1 MSNLRLLRRRIRSVQ
16 NTQQITKAMEMVAAA
31 KLRRA
36 QGRALAARPYAA
48 KITEMLDHLA
58 GAASELDHPLF
69 KVREPRATALVVVT
83 ADRGLCGSYNANLV
97 RTAEQRLR
105 KSAASPAGGGIRLV
119 LVGKKGRDYFRRRR
133 YPVLS
138 VHTPVPAE
146 ASIEFARTLTQELI
160 DRFVS
165 GEVDRVELMFTRFIS
180 ALQRRVVVE
189 TFLPVGATPAE
200 GHAGPERRPS
210 AGGGTLFEPDA
221 ESIFG
226 ELLPRYATAKLFAA
240 LADALASEHS
250 ARMVAM
256 GSARKNA
263 GELLDLLVLR
273 RNRLRQA
280 VITKE
285 LLEIVGGAEAL
296 KG

>member
-1 MSNLRLLRRRIRSVQ
+1 MSSLRVLRRRIRSVQ

-36 QGRALAARPYAA
+36 QARALASRPYAA
-48 KITEMLDHLA
+48 KMTEMLENLA
-58 GAASELDHPLF
+58 GAAGELDHPLF
-69 KVREPRATALVVVT
+69 KAREVKVRALVVVT

-97 RTAEQRLR
+97 RTAEHRLR
-105 KSAASPAGGGIRLV
+105 AAAPGSIQLV
-119 LVGKKGRDYFRRRR
+119 LVGKKGRDYYRRRK

-138 VHTPVPAE
+138 THTPLPTE
-146 ASIEFARTLTQELI
+146 ASLDFARALTQELI

-165 GEVDRVELMFTRFIS
+165 GEVDQVDLMYTRFLS

-189 TFLPVGATPAE
+189 SFLPVGGTSAEKPA
-200 GHAGPERRPS
+200 G
-210 AGGGTLFEPDA
+210 GGGTLFEPDA

-256 GSARKNA
+256 GAARKNA

-285 LLEIVGGAEAL
+285 LLEIVSGAEAL

>member
-1 MSNLRLLRRRIRSVQ
+1 MSNLRILRRRIRSVQ

-48 KITEMLDHLA
+48 RITEMLGNLA

-69 KVREPRATALVVVT
+69 KAREVKTTALVLVT

-105 KSAASPAGGGIRLV
+105 KGAGGPSPQAGTRLV
-119 LVGKKGRDYFRRRR
+119 LVGKKGRDYFKRRR

-146 ASIEFARTLTQELI
+146 ASIEFARALTRELI
-160 DRFVS
+160 DRFVA

-189 TFLPVGATPAE
+189 TFLPVGAASAE
-200 GHAGPERRPS
+200 GRAP
-210 AGGGTLFEPDA
+210 GGGTIFEPDA
-221 ESIFG
+221 ESLFG

>member
-1 MSNLRLLRRRIRSVQ
+1 
-16 NTQQITKAMEMVAAA
+16 MVAAA

-36 QGRALAARPYAA
+36 QTRALASRPYAA
-48 KITEMLDHLA
+48 KMTEMLENLS
-58 GAASELDHPLF
+58 GAAGELDHPLF
-69 KVREPRATALVVVT
+69 KVREVKTRALVVVT

-105 KSAASPAGGGIRLV
+105 AASPGALKLV
-119 LVGKKGRDYFRRRR
+119 LVGKKGRDYYRRRK

-138 VHTPVPAE
+138 VHTPLPTE
-146 ASIEFARTLTQELI
+146 ASLEFARRLTQELI
-160 DRFVS
+160 DRFIA
-165 GEVDRVELMFTRFIS
+165 GEVDQVDLMYTRFIS
-180 ALQRRVVVE
+180 ALQRRVVIE
-189 TFLPVGATPAE
+189 TLLPVGGAATGTKAV
-200 GHAGPERRPS
+200 A
-210 AGGGTLFEPDA
+210 GGTLFEPDA
-221 ESIFG
+221 EAIFG
-226 ELLPRYATAKLFAA
+226 ELLPRYAAAKLFAA

-256 GSARKNA
+256 GAARKNA

-296 KG
+296 K